1 MNKNLLIVAY
11 YFPPS
16 GGPGVQRVLKH
27 VRYLPEFGWN
37 PIVLTVSNGDFPAR
51 DESLMKE
58 IPEGMHVERTHIYE
72 PYGIYRLLTGKKKGT
87 SIDVNVIKK
96 EGQKSGF
103 TDKLAEFIR
112 ATFFIPDA
120 RIGWMLTAPKAV
132 DQLVAKLGI
141 DAVYSSS
148 PPYTCSLI
156 ARYAK
161 RKHGLP
167 WVAGFRDPW
176 TGFISSP
183 KRWSIPSD
191 IDRAMERS
199 VFTEADEVECA
210 WKGII
215 KDALVKYPK
224 IDPSKFHHVPNGF
237 DSADYPTVEKS
248 RNEKFTLTY
257 TGSMY
262 GRRNPAALFEA
273 IERLIADGSL
283 NQDEICLRFIGR
295 FGNEVLEMF
304 ESASFRESI
313 ELISYIPHHE
323 SIEYLMQSDLLLL
336 IVDESKESEEIVPGK
351 VYEYMG
357 TKIPIIAI
365 APEKSAIAELMHET
379 RAGIVAHQTN
389 IAKIASI
396 VLEYFTHWKTGLGDF
411 MPDTDLINSFE
422 RRESARKLASLLD
435 SILLRNKK

>member
-1 MNKNLLIVAY
+1 
-11 YFPPS
+11 
-16 GGPGVQRVLKH
+16 
-27 VRYLPEFGWN
+27 
-37 PIVLTVSNGDFPAR
+37 
-51 DESLMKE
+51 
-58 IPEGMHVERTHIYE
+58 
-72 PYGIYRLLTGKKKGT
+72 
-87 SIDVNVIKK
+87 
-96 EGQKSGF
+96 
-103 TDKLAEFIR
+103 
-112 ATFFIPDA
+112 
-120 RIGWMLTAPKAV
+120 MLSAPKAV

-183 KRWSIPSD
+183 KRWSIPSA

-215 KDALVKYPK
+215 KDALGKYPE
-224 IDPSKFHHVPNGF
+224 IDAGKFHHVPNGF

-248 RNEKFTLTY
+248 RNERFTLTY

-283 NQDEICLRFIGR
+283 KQDEICLRFIGR
-295 FGNEVLEMF
+295 FGTEVHEMF

-365 APEKSAIAELMHET
+365 APEKSAIAGLMHET
-379 RAGIVAHQTN
+379 RAGIVAHQSN
-389 IAKIASI
+389 IDKIASI
-396 VLEYFTHWKTGLGDF
+396 VLEYFTQWKTGSGDF
-411 MPDTDLINSFE
+411 RPDTELINSFE